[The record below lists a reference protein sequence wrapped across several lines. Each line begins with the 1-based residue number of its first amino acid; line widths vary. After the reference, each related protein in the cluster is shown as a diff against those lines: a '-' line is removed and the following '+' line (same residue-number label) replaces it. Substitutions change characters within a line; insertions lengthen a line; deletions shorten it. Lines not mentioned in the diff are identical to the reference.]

1 MYEEFLFKTYAV
13 FLGKIITTSYGNYLI
28 LTLPTYLIGEGL
40 YIVFFLTGDGMN
52 VKMC

>member
-1 MYEEFLFKTYAV
+1 MKNFCLKPLLC

-28 LTLPTYLIGEGL
+28 LTLPAYLIEEGL